1 MQHFYDGQ
9 IRRYIVQITRFFSN
23 FAVKYADGTLVRVPV
38 MYGDEDRQV
47 ASIIRGNSENKI
59 NSAPRIAVYV
69 SGLDLDTSRLGDATY
84 VGKVHVRERST
95 EIDPDT
101 GRPYYTNRQGENYTV
116 ERLMP
121 TPFKLTV
128 KVDLWTTSTDQ
139 KLQLLEQILVLF
151 NPSIELQTTDNYL
164 DWTSLSTLTLDQTI
178 FTSRSVPVGADSP
191 IDIATLTFSTPI
203 WISPP
208 AKVKQL
214 GVITNIIMTVFD
226 GIGAGAGTYIEGL
239 GVDPNLDTNRV
250 PAGTQLTRVSV
261 GVGDYGLIVY
271 NKPPEAND
279 PIRYGMAKLLA
290 ATEAVLPP
298 RNSFDISN
306 KTGPEIN
313 WRQLFEQHPGQYRPG
328 FSIIR
333 LLQPNGSEVIGTI
346 ALLPDGSETVLTVN
360 WDQDTYPSDTD
371 IITTGDR
378 EAGGGRSTGTFDA
391 IIDPSKVYPG
401 HGMTGETAGDRFL
414 IVEDIGPGTEAWGNF
429 TAFANDII
437 EWDGSNWNVI
447 FDSAQEADTMIWQ
460 TNIYTGVQYMWNG
473 VSWVKSFE
481 GEYRAGS
488 WSLEL

>member
-84 VGKVHVRERST
+84 VGKVHVRER
-95 EIDPDT
+95 DVQD
-101 GRPYYTNRQGENYTV
+101 GYYTNRQGGNYTV

-261 GVGDYGLIVY
+261 GISDYGLMVY
-271 NKPPEAND
+271 N
-279 PIRYGMAKLLA
+279 GMAKLLEA
-290 ATEAVLPP
+290 NEAVLPP

-313 WRQLFEQHPGQYRPG
+313 WRQLFDQHPGQYREG

-346 ALLPDGSETVLTVN
+346 ALYPDSTETVLTVN
-360 WDQDTYPSDTD
+360 WDQDTYPGDTD

-378 EAGGGRSTGTFDA
+378 ESRLLSPGKFDA
-391 IIDPSKVYPG
+391 IIDPSKVYPE
-401 HGMTGETAGDRFL
+401 HGMTAVVSGDRFL

-429 TAFANDII
+429 TASANDII
-437 EWDGSNWNVI
+437 EWQTDTWVVI

-481 GEYRAGS
+481 GEYRSGS